1 MPKILE
7 DLVKKLLSKGKSKSA
22 AYAIATSQLQKIDK
36 LKPKT
41 NKLTKTKTTKLKIK

>member
-7 DLVKKLLSKGKSKSA
+7 DFVKKLSRKGKSKSA
-22 AYAIATSQLQKIDK
+22 AYAIATSQLQKTGK

-41 NKLTKTKTTKLKIK
+41 NKLTKTKATKLKTK

>member
-7 DLVKKLLSKGKSKSA
+7 NLVKKLLSKGKSKSA
-22 AYAIATSQLQKIDK
+22 AYAIATSQLQKTGK

-41 NKLTKTKTTKLKIK
+41 NKLIKTKATKLKTK